1 MTSSPT
7 RARLRDL
14 GDFGLGL
21 LRDAVSTIRAW
32 STTRQVVVGL
42 GLTAFLLITWF
53 ADVPSVTTLR
63 SWAEATGPWF
73 MVLFWVG
80 HVLLT
85 LFPIPRTLLTLASG
99 VLFGTWTGVLI
110 ALTATTASA
119 VIALGVVRYLIG
131 DWMRPRLRHPAVAT
145 VNDRLEQRGWLAVT
159 SLRMIAAVPFSVLNY
174 TAALTSVGVGAFTLA
189 TLVGSAPGT
198 LVTVF
203 LGDALVGG
211 AGSTALVLT
220 VLIAGLGVVGLIADA
235 KIPVKPAR

>member
-7 RARLRDL
+7 STRLRDI

-21 LRDAVSTIRAW
+21 LRDAVATIRGW
-32 STTRQVVVGL
+32 STPRQIGVGL
-42 GLTAFLLITWF
+42 SLTAFLLITWLV
-53 ADVPSVTTLR
+53 DVPSVATLR
-63 SWAEATGPWF
+63 GWAEATGPWF
-73 MVLFWVG
+73 MMLFWVG
-80 HVLLT
+80 HVTLT
-85 LFPIPRTLLTLASG
+85 LFPLPRTLLTLASG

-119 VIALGVVRYLIG
+119 VIALGAVRYLLG
-131 DWMRPRLRHPAVAT
+131 DWMRPRLRHRAVST

-159 SLRMIAAVPFSVLNY
+159 SLRMIAAVPFSILNY
-174 TAALTSVGVGAFTLA
+174 TAALTSVGVGAFALA

-211 AGSTALVLT
+211 AGPMALVFT

-235 KIPVKPAR
+235 KIPVKSAR